1 MSTTLRL
8 TRAAFGAV
16 QRAAPDLAARWA
28 ERMFCS
34 PPRRPISERM
44 AAWLRDGER
53 FDVIVDSPSR
63 SRPPRP
69 RARRVTVWTWGERGP
84 GVLLVHGW
92 GSRGARFVDLGGALR
107 AAGHRVITF
116 DAPGHGAS
124 HGRLSSGPEFARAA
138 TAVAAAVGPVSA
150 VVGHSLGGFASALA
164 MHRGLSARRAV
175 FISPSANVNSYSA
188 QFAALLGVTPP
199 VMSTMRERLARRLDF
214 SWSSM
219 DVPAFAPSMRVPLL
233 VVHDRDDRE
242 VRWSDGAAIA
252 QAWPGAELVTTT
264 GLGHHRIVSDA
275 EVIASVVSFLRASLQ

>member
-28 ERMFCS
+28 ERIFCS

-44 AAWLRDGER
+44 AAWLRDGQR
-53 FDVIVDSPSR
+53 FDVIVGPAS
-63 SRPPRP
+63 PRP
-69 RARRVTVWTWGERGP
+69 RRVTAWTWGERGP

-92 GSRGARFVDLGGALR
+92 GSRGARFVDLGGALH

-138 TAVAAAVGPVSA
+138 IAVAAAVGPVSA

-164 MHRGLSARRAV
+164 MDRGLSARRAV

-219 DVPAFAPSMRVPLL
+219 DVPAFAPNMRAPLL
-233 VVHDRDDRE
+233 IIHDRDDRE

-252 QAWPGAELVTTT
+252 SAWPGAELVTTM

-275 EVIASVVSFLRASLQ
+275 EVIANVVSFLRASLQ

>member
-28 ERMFCS
+28 ERIFCS

-44 AAWLRDGER
+44 AAWLRDGQR
-53 FDVIVDSPSR
+53 FDVIVG
-63 SRPPRP
+63 PPRP
-69 RARRVTVWTWGERGP
+69 RPRPRRVTVWTWGERGP
-84 GVLLVHGW
+84 AVLLVHGW
-92 GSRGARFVDLGGALR
+92 GSRGARFVDLGGALL

-138 TAVAAAVGPVSA
+138 IAVAAAVGPVSA

-164 MHRGLSARRAV
+164 MDRGLSARRAV

-219 DVPAFAPSMRVPLL
+219 DVPAFAPSMRAPLL
-233 VVHDRDDRE
+233 VIHDRDDRE

-252 QAWPGAELVTTT
+252 SAWPGAELVTTM

-275 EVIASVVSFLRASLQ
+275 EVIANVVSFLRASLQ

>member
-28 ERMFCS
+28 ERIFCS

-44 AAWLRDGER
+44 AAWLRDGQR
-53 FDVIVDSPSR
+53 FDVIVGSSR
-63 SRPPRP
+63 RPRP
-69 RARRVTVWTWGERGP
+69 RRVTAWAWGERGP
-84 GVLLVHGW
+84 AVLLVHGW
-92 GSRGARFVDLGGALR
+92 GSRGARFVDLGGALL

-138 TAVAAAVGPVSA
+138 IAVAAAVGPVSA

-164 MHRGLSARRAV
+164 MDRGLSARRAV

-219 DVPAFAPSMRVPLL
+219 DVPAFAPNMRAPLL
-233 VVHDRDDRE
+233 IIHDRDDRE

-252 QAWPGAELVTTT
+252 SAWPGAELVTTM

-275 EVIASVVSFLRASLQ
+275 EVIANVVSFLRASLQ